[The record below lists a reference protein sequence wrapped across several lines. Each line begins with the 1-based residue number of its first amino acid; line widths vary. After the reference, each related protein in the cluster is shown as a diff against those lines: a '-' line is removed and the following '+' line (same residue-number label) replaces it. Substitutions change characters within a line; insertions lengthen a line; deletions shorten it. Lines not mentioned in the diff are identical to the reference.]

1 MTTVSYSEARA
12 NLASLM
18 EQAASDRE
26 AIIISRR
33 GKEEMALLPA
43 SELAG
48 LLETAHLL
56 RSPRNA
62 ERLLGAIAR
71 SEQQTTGTAL
81 TVEQL
86 NQRFGLKEK

>member
-1 MTTVSYSEARA
+1 
-12 NLASLM
+12 M

-43 SELAG
+43 AELAG
-48 LLETAHLL
+48 LLETAYLL

-71 SEQQTTGTAL
+71 SEQQSGIPL

-86 NQRFGLKEK
+86 QQRFGLEKE

>member
-12 NLASLM
+12 NLAALM
-18 EQAASDRE
+18 EKSANERE

-33 GKEEMALLPA
+33 GKADMVLLPA
-43 SELAG
+43 ADLAG
-48 LLETAHLL
+48 LLETMHLL

-71 SEQQTTGTAL
+71 SEQQAGVSL
-81 TVEQL
+81 SVEQVA
-86 NQRFGLKEK
+86 QRFGLEEN